1 MENKEAD
8 VEYQQGHFKKEKI
21 LFVVYLVHHYLAT
34 RHSPLAHRTSPFALR
49 PSLNSLSQINPRPL
63 ALHGTEIGN
72 DPIV

>member
-34 RHSPLAHRTSPFALR
+34 RHSPLATRHS
-49 PSLNSLSQINPRPL
+49 PL
-63 ALHGTEIGN
+63 ATRHSPLATRN
-72 DPIV
+72 SQLATRNSQLP